1 MPGTCSTFIV
11 DDRWAVKFSGELFEG
26 GASFRS
32 EQDANRGMIER
43 AKHLTLL
50 HRFNV
55 LAVAVAVAV
64 ARQPGAAA
72 PADLGELMAAVWGE
86 A

>member
-1 MPGTCSTFIV
+1 VPGTCSTFIV

-55 LAVAVAVAV
+55 LAVAVA
-64 ARQPGAAA
+64 RQPGAAA
-72 PADLGELMAAVWGE
+72 PADLGELMAAVWGGS
-86 A
+86 